1 MPTGMAQNHRI
12 VVGDSAECRMCGH
25 ALDGTR
31 RDLAPFFLMPT
42 ASFNPLVRRRTL
54 DGIFYHR
61 HNLVPAL
68 NLGEIENCL
77 RPTEASVVPM
87 TLNETWK
94 CKSAC

>member
-1 MPTGMAQNHRI
+1 MPTGMAQNHWI
-12 VVGDSAECRMCGH
+12 VVGHSTERRMCGD

-31 RDLAPFFLMPT
+31 RNLVPFFLMPT
-42 ASFNPLVRRRTL
+42 ASFNPLVRGRTL
-54 DGIFYHR
+54 DGICYHR

-87 TLNETWK
+87 TLDETWK